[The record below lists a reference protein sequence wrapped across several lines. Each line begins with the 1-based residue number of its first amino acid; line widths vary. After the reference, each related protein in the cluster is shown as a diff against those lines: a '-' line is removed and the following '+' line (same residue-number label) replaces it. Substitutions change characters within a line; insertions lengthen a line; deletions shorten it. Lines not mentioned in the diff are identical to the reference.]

1 MNQATLIKYF
11 ETALTIADKG
21 KVKRLFASLGYRDYQ
36 KITPEMCIDALNAH
50 GLNFSQPFGVLVKRA
65 LKTPKVDSY
74 IAAHG
79 IDLLTG
85 VTVPSVPSH
94 PTTLPNVTV
103 SNPQASGTSSSSS
116 GSNWTSAF
124 AVVTNF
130 LIDGV
135 NSASDLINSI
145 KGRDV
150 TAAQA
155 ELERQRAAAEAAKA
169 EKAKSKILIYIV
181 IAIIAVVAV
190 IFGVKFLRK

>member
-1 MNQATLIKYF
+1 MNKATLIKYF

-36 KITPEMCIDALNAH
+36 KITPEMCIEAINAH

-65 LKTPKVDSY
+65 LKTPKVESY

-79 IDLLTG
+79 IDIFTG
-85 VTVPSVPSH
+85 VTVPPLPSH
-94 PTTLPNVTV
+94 PTTLSNVTV
-103 SNPQASGTSSSSS
+103 STPQASSSSSS
-116 GSNWTSAF
+116 GSNWMSAF
-124 AVVTNF
+124 GLVTDF
-130 LIDGV
+130 LIAGV
-135 NSASDLINSI
+135 DSASDLLNAI

-155 ELERQRAAAEAAKA
+155 EYERQRAAAAAAEA